1 MVFPTS
7 IHMSLSFKR
16 ERGETPMQDEIPS
29 TGEKSERHTL
39 TLAPGNGLTGLSVY
53 QVDQP
58 HQTTLVQ
65 TAEATAGHAET
76 DAGMQGCAIFR
87 AIGKGDVAVFT
98 QWLDQSSYEQ
108 TESTLLKPPKQD
120 LYQIVLVDHITGQKA
135 SHLALSDG
143 LFHFINVFRLTP
155 SKRDAFV
162 YYFEHLSSLVR
173 VQPGYVSANLLIS
186 LDGCHAAN
194 IGQFQTRQDF
204 LQAIFRTPRVTMGFA
219 QGILR
224 RIVPEPPRLRQYDL
238 VTVSLFQAPTT
249 GAHAVRESNTYR
261 HTEGERKG
269 GEP

>member
-1 MVFPTS
+1 
-7 IHMSLSFKR
+7 
-16 ERGETPMQDEIPS
+16 MQDEIPS
-29 TGEKSERHTL
+29 TGEKSERHAL
-39 TLAPGNGLTGLSVY
+39 TLAPGNVLTGLSVF

-65 TAEATAGHAET
+65 TAEATARHART

-98 QWLDQSSYEQ
+98 QWLNQSSYDQ
-108 TESTLLKPPKQD
+108 TEPTLLKPPKQD

-135 SHLALSDG
+135 SRLTLEDG

-155 SKRDAFV
+155 SKRDDFV
-162 YYFEHLSSLVR
+162 QYFQRLTRLVR
-173 VQPGYVSANLLIS
+173 VQPGYVSANLLMS

-204 LQAIFRTPRVTMGFA
+204 QAIFRKPRVTMGFA

-224 RIVPEPPRLRQYDL
+224 RIIPGPPRLRQYDL
-238 VTVSLFQAPTT
+238 VAVSLSHAPQM
-249 GAHAVRESNTYR
+249 E
-261 HTEGERKG
+261 HTR
-269 GEP
+269 